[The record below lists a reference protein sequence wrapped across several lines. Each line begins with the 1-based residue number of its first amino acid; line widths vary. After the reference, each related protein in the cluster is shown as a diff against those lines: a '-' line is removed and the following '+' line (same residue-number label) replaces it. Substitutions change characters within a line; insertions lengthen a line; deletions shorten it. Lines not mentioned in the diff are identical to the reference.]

1 MPRNPK
7 LTRPFSSVLQPDAKI
22 MKDYATFMAAHLVND
37 TSALNVML
45 FMRYYNLYSADVYDE
60 TTFADLKTVFNPY
73 KYGHVT
79 ELSVNA
85 TGGTEVTKWYT
96 TGRVSIE
103 NPAIMPDN
111 KTVYVADDANFGV
124 LTKFVMDTP
133 QDMSSGTLYA
143 AKWAQGAAATAVS
156 RTYGDIE
163 WAITWIEL
171 GKAAQDDLL
180 AMVDDLTFETIF
192 EEGDAPVDGVCA
204 EGYTYVKAGW
214 GIIHEE
220 CLKVLD
226 ETAAAFFETRRYAA
240 YMGATVET
248 QAMEGMAI
256 VPETNKFYVAMSK
269 ISNGMDETVLP
280 VGDILLAPNK
290 CGCVFE
296 FDMDETY
303 SLTTARAFICGEE
316 QEADVDKN
324 ECSTAS
330 IASPDNLFYMG
341 HVAGGPNQLLIAED
355 TSYHR
360 NDYLWAYD
368 FETETMTRLMTTV
381 YGSQVTGPAFYED
394 GKGCYLLMAVVPH
407 PYKKSDQD
415 LLGAGTL
422 GLAGTVG
429 YIGPLGSRD
438 EL

>member
-1 MPRNPK
+1 
-7 LTRPFSSVLQPDAKI
+7 
-22 MKDYATFMAAHLVND
+22 MKDYETFMAASAAND
-37 TSALNVML
+37 TSALNVMH
-45 FMRYYNLYSADVYDE
+45 FMRYFDFYSNNVTDQ
-60 TTFADLKTVFNPY
+60 TTFANLLTVMNPY

-79 ELSVNA
+79 ELKVNED
-85 TGGTEVTKWYT
+85 GTTDVTKWYT

-111 KTVYVADDANFGV
+111 KTVYIADDANFGV

-133 QDMSSGTLYA
+133 QDMSSGKLYA
-143 AKWAQGAAATAVS
+143 AKWTQGAAATAVS

-171 GKAAQDDLL
+171 GSATQDELL
-180 AMVDDLTFETIF
+180 AMVDGLTFEKIF
-192 EEGDAPVDGVCA
+192 TLEAAPVEGVCA
-204 EGYTYVKAGW
+204 TGKYVKAGW

-220 CLKVLD
+220 CLTLVTGM

-240 YMGATVET
+240 FLGATVET
-248 QAMEGMAI
+248 QSMEGMAV
-256 VPETNKFYVAMSK
+256 VPESNKFYVAMSK
-269 ISNGMDETVLP
+269 ISNGMDETVEP
-280 VGDILLAPNK
+280 VGDIALAANK

-296 FDMDETY
+296 FDVDELY
-303 SLTTARAFICGEE
+303 SLTTARAFICGKELAGPDE
-316 QEADVDKN
+316 DLN
-324 ECSTAS
+324 ECDTTS
-330 IASPDNLFYMG
+330 IASPDNLFFMG
-341 HVAGGPNQLLIAED
+341 HVANGPNQLLIAED

-368 FETETMTRLMTTV
+368 FETESMTRLLTSV
-381 YGSQVTGPAFYED
+381 YGSQITGPAFYED

-415 LLGAGTL
+415 LLSAGTL
-422 GLAGTVG
+422 GLSGTVG
-429 YIGPLGSRD
+429 YIGPLGSQRE